1 MPITSSPDLFY
12 LNDCD
17 VVYWYDLTRLVCH
30 YVNLTERDLLA
41 NEREKFLTSLDLL
54 TAQITY
60 VYMLFRNLR
69 LVEDSFKKTL
79 KKLIYTL
86 SRFSINANIWFHSTP
101 FEEREAIAPQKDP
114 ERRSPLLQSILGT
127 FWGAMASLS
136 SNDVE

>member
-69 LVEDSFKKTL
+69 LVEDSFKKPSKTNL
-79 KKLIYTL
+79 HL
-86 SRFSINANIWFHSTP
+86 
-101 FEEREAIAPQKDP
+101 
-114 ERRSPLLQSILGT
+114 
-127 FWGAMASLS
+127 
-136 SNDVE
+136 V